1 MKKFLIHYG
10 SIHLQNFLGAL
21 GRLSRHPLS
30 SLMTTLVIAIAL
42 ALPAGLHVLVANA
55 QLLSGSW
62 KGVADLTV
70 FLEMN
75 VDESQAQRLAMEVES
90 RDDVSQVQ
98 LINSNQALEEF
109 RDYSGLGVALQALEE
124 NPLPHSLVVR
134 PASGIEGN
142 VEQLA
147 SALESLT
154 ETAFVQ
160 LDTRWVER
168 LRGILDL
175 ARRLIDVAT
184 VLLGSAVVLLI
195 GNTIRLEISARR
207 DEIEVVKL
215 VGGSDGFVRR
225 PFLYLGAL
233 YGFFGG
239 LIAKLL
245 IALSLL
251 LISSPVNSLAALY
264 GSSFQLSGLTLA
276 ETALLLGGGAIL
288 GWTGAAIATVRHL
301 RALEPT

>member
-239 LIAKLL
+239 LIAQLL

-264 GSSFQLSGLTLA
+264 GSTFQLSGLALA